1 MIKKTLGAV
10 AAALLGVS
18 MLTAGGF
25 AQDSTPSGSPGACPT
40 TTADE
45 NVQIVQQYLDAVK
58 AGDADTADA
67 LLADDFQHDLSTDLI
82 DVPNAPGNADE
93 LRANR
98 HRFRRRIPKSSP
110 SIAQND
116 WVAIEWQFDIT
127 GEFLDLG
134 DIDPS
139 QAGSVDVMTF
149 VRIDCGMIAEAHF
162 ASDALRALLE
172 LGFEVV
178 PPGEGQ

>member
-1 MIKKTLGAV
+1 MIKKTLGAA

-25 AQDSTPSGSPGACPT
+25 AQDSTPSGSPGSCPT

-45 NVQIVQQYLDAVK
+45 NVQIVQDYMDAVK

-67 LLADDFQHDLSTDLI
+67 LLSDDFQHDLSTDLI
-82 DVPNAPGNADE
+82 DVPNEPGNADE
-93 LRANR
+93 LERMDIAADVNAEV
-98 HRFRRRIPKSSP
+98 IAVV
-110 SIAQND
+110 AQND
-116 WVAIEWQFDIT
+116 WVAIEWTFDIT
-127 GEFLDLG
+127 GEHIDLG

-149 VRIDCGMIAEAHF
+149 VRIECGEIAEAHF

-172 LGFEVV
+172 LGFEVT

>member
-25 AQDSTPSGSPGACPT
+25 AQDATPSGSPGACPT

-45 NVQIVQQYLDAVK
+45 NVQIVQQYIDAVK
-58 AGDADTADA
+58 AGDSETADA
-67 LLADDFQHDLSTDLI
+67 LLSDDFQHDLSTDLI
-82 DVPNAPGNADE
+82 DVPNSAGNADE
-93 LRANR
+93 LENIDIASEVNAEVVA
-98 HRFRRRIPKSSP
+98 IV
-110 SIAQND
+110 AQND
-116 WVAIEWQFDIT
+116 WVAMEWTFDIT
-127 GEFLDLG
+127 GEYLDMG

-149 VRIDCGMIAEAHF
+149 VRIECGTIAEAHF

>member
-25 AQDSTPSGSPGACPT
+25 AQDSTPSGSPGSCQT

-58 AGDADTADA
+58 AGDTDAADA
-67 LLADDFQHDLSTDLI
+67 LLSDDFQHDLSTDMI
-82 DVPNAPGNADE
+82 DVPNEPGNADE
-93 LRANR
+93 LERIDMASEAN
-98 HRFRRRIPKSSP
+98 PEVVAM
-110 SIAQND
+110 IAQND
-116 WVAIEWQFDIT
+116 WVAVEWMFDIT
-127 GEFLDLG
+127 GENVDLG

-139 QAGSVDVMTF
+139 QAGKIDVMTF
-149 VRIDCGMIAEAHF
+149 IRIECGMIAEAHF
-162 ASDALRALLE
+162 ASDALGALLN
-172 LGFEVV
+172 LGFEVM